1 MRSLRV
7 VATLML
13 LSRVAGSNPAGRTIS
28 FQNLRVPPSNRRHPQ
43 HFPGSKRPVGSQLAD

>member
-13 LSRVAGSNPAGRTIS
+13 LSRVAGSNPAAFS
-28 FQNLRVPPSNRRHPQ
+28 DLAE
-43 HFPGSKRPVGSQLAD
+43 PGSF